1 MPVLQ
6 KIRLR
11 RNAKRRDGQW
21 KRDLPIPLVHHIFR
35 FWIYEFDGLA
45 PLWVVCF
52 RLRGLQ
58 GSKHVNHVPQ

>member
-11 RNAKRRDGQW
+11 RDAERRDGQW
-21 KRDLPIPLVHHIFR
+21 KRDLPVPLVHHIFR
-35 FWIYEFDGLA
+35 FRIDELDGLA

-52 RLRGLQ
+52 GLRGLQ
-58 GSKHVNHVPQ
+58 SA